1 MSINY
6 REWKNQA
13 RYYGAREAEDP
24 NWQRR
29 VHSMMVH
36 TNLLPKRRGRSPM
49 FFNNF
54 KNGIN
59 PTDSDLLNLDDVPLN
74 LGSNDNELQVD
85 PLGKDEKRK
94 SPKKDGKDGKGDFDS
109 NSYFMLRPLRREPS
123 EMYETPIM
131 QELLGK
137 DKSFNFCSFITILR
151 TLCLC
156 VIYLLI
162 SGKEPI
168 RSVFRYRG

>member
-1 MSINY
+1 
-6 REWKNQA
+6 
-13 RYYGAREAEDP
+13 
-24 NWQRR
+24 
-29 VHSMMVH
+29 
-36 TNLLPKRRGRSPM
+36 M

-137 DKSFNFCSFITILR
+137 DKSFNFCSFITIHL
-151 TLCLC
+151 
-156 VIYLLI
+156 
-162 SGKEPI
+162 
-168 RSVFRYRG
+168 